1 MLLMSL
7 HLTQGVYIKQ
17 LFCTGLC
24 EHWKGYQSGL
34 KKKKDYFQM
43 GKIFSK
49 TAGNKWY
56 RVMKPNTMVMYKG
69 RGFISLQGSWTVL
82 RIEGLSWPLKNW

>member
-1 MLLMSL
+1 MQLQDDKNLLSFESQVIMLLMSL

-34 KKKKDYFQM
+34 KKKKT
-43 GKIFSK
+43 ISK
-49 TAGNKWY
+49 W
-56 RVMKPNTMVMYKG
+56 G
-69 RGFISLQGSWTVL
+69 RFF
-82 RIEGLSWPLKNW
+82 LKQLETSGIG

>member
-56 RVMKPNTMVMYKG
+56 RVMTPNTMVMYKG
-69 RGFISLQGSWTVL
+69 RLHFTSGILDGFED
-82 RIEGLSWPLKNW
+82 RRLKLAP

>member
-34 KKKKDYFQM
+34 KKKRLF
-43 GKIFSK
+43 
-49 TAGNKWY
+49 
-56 RVMKPNTMVMYKG
+56 PNG
-69 RGFISLQGSWTVL
+69 EDFF
-82 RIEGLSWPLKNW
+82 